1 MRALPPA
8 AGRQA
13 SLKPQYCLVMR
24 HGSQSLGRAVSR
36 LVLVPVRKQGPFWNL
51 AKCAFAMP
59 VRHPQEGE
67 DKDEAEAEAWKYFRE
82 VTAQPDV
89 HMTRY
94 SPLLAILR
102 LVTCQV
108 PAFPRS

>member
-1 MRALPPA
+1 M
-8 AGRQA
+8 
-13 SLKPQYCLVMR
+13 
-24 HGSQSLGRAVSR
+24 SR
-36 LVLVPVRKQGPFWNL
+36 LVLEPVRKQGPFWNL

-59 VRHPQEGE
+59 VRYPQEGE
-67 DKDEAEAEAWKYFRE
+67 DKDEAEFEAWKYFRE

-108 PAFPRS
+108 PAFPRF

>member
-1 MRALPPA
+1 M
-8 AGRQA
+8 
-13 SLKPQYCLVMR
+13 
-24 HGSQSLGRAVSR
+24 SR
-36 LVLVPVRKQGPFWNL
+36 LFVEPVRKQGPFWNL
-51 AKCAFAMP
+51 VTCAWAMP
-59 VRHPQEGE
+59 VHRPQEGE
-67 DKDEAEAEAWKYFRE
+67 DKDKAEGEAWKYFRE

-108 PAFPRS
+108 PALAKVPEVQ